1 MSDSAPIVISAP
13 RSGLNFVRLCIEASL
28 SLRTPGE
35 TLLISREDQ
44 PDPAFL
50 RTHDAAGVLGKE
62 NQGVWRVITQNKAES
77 AKVVLLLR
85 NPLDVFG
92 RAKATGR
99 PSSSLRVFCHN
110 INQFVKIKPKDKR
123 CFYFEDFISAPK
135 KMSEIIRF
143 SLPKYCESTEEIRSV
158 LSEKWEYLQS
168 TGKFLYDKDQAH
180 AGGAMSHKSASKKHR
195 QNLSEDDVQ
204 EFYRI
209 LETHLSVGGARYLRR
224 YNLFAHI

>member
-1 MSDSAPIVISAP
+1 
-13 RSGLNFVRLCIEASL
+13 LNFVRLCIEASL

-135 KMSEIIRF
+135 KNVGDN
-143 SLPKYCESTEEIRSV
+143 T
-158 LSEKWEYLQS
+158 
-168 TGKFLYDKDQAH
+168 FL
-180 AGGAMSHKSASKKHR
+180 ASKILREYRRNKKRTLRKMGVFAKHR
-195 QNLSEDDVQ
+195 K
-204 EFYRI
+204 I
-209 LETHLSVGGARYLRR
+209 SVRQGSSSCRR
-224 YNLFAHI
+224 GYEPQIS